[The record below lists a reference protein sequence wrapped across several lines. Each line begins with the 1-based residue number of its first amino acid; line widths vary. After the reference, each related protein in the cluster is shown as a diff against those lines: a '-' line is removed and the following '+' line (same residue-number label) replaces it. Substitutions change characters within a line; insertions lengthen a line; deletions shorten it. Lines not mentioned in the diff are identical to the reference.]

1 MTILYLII
9 VLIVIFMMTT
19 IPTRKGKNMSW
30 MKGVSAHRGWF
41 LENQSV
47 AENSMS
53 AFRQALE
60 KNIDIELDIQMTAD
74 RKLIVFHDSNLQR
87 MCQVNISVADAT
99 YDEIKQY
106 TFYNSDEIIPTLQEV
121 LAEID
126 GKVNVFIEVKPTDF
140 VDEVCQQVV
149 LHLDH
154 YKGNFAICSF
164 NPLVLMWLRKNR
176 PNYIRGQNIQ
186 FFLFDKRQSLINR
199 VLLTING
206 YNIFTRADYIS
217 VHFDIVMFFT
227 WMRIFK
233 GFLSCW
239 AVSNETDYRQ
249 LKKKVDH
256 LIIEFIE
263 YD

>member
-1 MTILYLII
+1 MNIWHYIIILITL
-9 VLIVIFMMTT
+9 FMMTT
-19 IPTRKGKNMSW
+19 IPTKKRKNMSW
-30 MKGVSAHRGWF
+30 MKGISAHRGWF
-41 LENQSV
+41 FEDQSI

-53 AFRQALE
+53 AFKQALE

-74 RKLIVFHDSNLQR
+74 RQVIVFHDANLQR
-87 MCQVNISVADAT
+87 MCKVDVSVKEST
-99 YDEIKQY
+99 YNDIKQY
-106 TFYNSDEIIPTLQEV
+106 TFHNSDESIPTLQEV

-126 GKVNVFIEVKPTDF
+126 GKVNVFIEIKPTDL

-149 LHLDH
+149 LQLDQ

-186 FFLFDKRQSLINR
+186 FFLFDKRQSLLNR

-217 VHFDIVMFFT
+217 VHIGIVKFFT

>member
-1 MTILYLII
+1 MTIWYLII
-9 VLIVIFMMTT
+9 ILIVIFMMTT

-30 MKGVSAHRGWF
+30 MKGISAHRGWF
-41 LENQSV
+41 SKDQSV

-87 MCQVNISVADAT
+87 MCQVDISVAEAT
-99 YDEIKQY
+99 YDEIKQH
-106 TFYNSDEIIPTLQEV
+106 TFYNSDENIPTLQEV

-126 GKVNVFIEVKPTDF
+126 GKVNVFIEIKPTDL

-149 LHLDH
+149 LILDQ
-154 YKGNFAICSF
+154 YEGNFAICSF

-176 PNYIRGQNIQ
+176 PHYIRGQNIQ
-186 FFLFDKRQSLINR
+186 FFLFDKRQSILNR

-206 YNIFTRADYIS
+206 YNIFTRADYVS
-217 VHFDIVMFFT
+217 VHTDIVKFFV
-227 WMRIFK
+227 WMRMFK

-239 AVSNETDYRQ
+239 AVSNDTDYRQ